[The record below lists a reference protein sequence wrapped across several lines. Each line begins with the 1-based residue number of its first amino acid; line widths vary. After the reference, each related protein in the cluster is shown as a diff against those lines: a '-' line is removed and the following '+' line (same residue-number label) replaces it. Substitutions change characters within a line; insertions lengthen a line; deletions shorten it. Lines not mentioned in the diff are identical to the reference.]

1 MEEKKKKEVEEI
13 FFEIN
18 NMMDKIDEMCE
29 IFFKNNDEKKSIE
42 ETKEFLQEYGFSD
55 KDSKTIIYDY
65 FDGNNNEEMSKEINE
80 ISSTPNIN
88 NEKFKE
94 SNECSSHVQNDEEG
108 NDEKKISKK
117 DFYCFLLF
125 FEALKKND
133 KKNLN

>member
-1 MEEKKKKEVEEI
+1 MEEKKKKEDEEI

-18 NMMDKIDEMCE
+18 NMIDKIDEMCE
-29 IFFKNNDEKKSIE
+29 IFFKNNDKSEKKSIE
-42 ETKEFLQEYGFSD
+42 ETIQFLQKYGFSD

-65 FDGNNNEEMSKEINE
+65 FNGYNIEEMSQENNE
-80 ISSTPNIN
+80 NSKSTPNIN
-88 NEKFKE
+88 NEKIQE
-94 SNECSSHVQNDEEG
+94 NN
-108 NDEKKISKK
+108 EKKISKK

>member
-29 IFFKNNDEKKSIE
+29 IFFKNNDKSEKKSIE
-42 ETKEFLQEYGFSD
+42 ETIKFLEEYGFSD

-65 FDGNNNEEMSKEINE
+65 FEGNNNEEMSKEINE
-80 ISSTPNIN
+80 NSKSTPKN
-88 NEKFKE
+88 NEY
-94 SNECSSHVQNDEEG
+94 SSHIQNNEED
-108 NDEKKISKK
+108 NYEKKISKK

>member
-29 IFFKNNDEKKSIE
+29 IFFENNDKSEKKSIE
-42 ETKEFLQEYGFSD
+42 ETLKFLQKNGFSD
-55 KDSKTIIYDY
+55 KDLKTIIYDY
-65 FDGNNNEEMSKEINE
+65 FEGNNNEEMSKEINE
-80 ISSTPNIN
+80 NSKSTPKN
-88 NEKFKE
+88 NEY
-94 SNECSSHVQNDEEG
+94 SSHIQNNEED
-108 NDEKKISKK
+108 NYEKKISKK

>member
-29 IFFKNNDEKKSIE
+29 IFFENNDKSEKKSIE
-42 ETKEFLQEYGFSD
+42 ETLKFLQKNGFSD
-55 KDSKTIIYDY
+55 KDLKTIIYDY
-65 FDGNNNEEMSKEINE
+65 FEGNNNEEMSKEINE

-88 NEKFKE
+88 NEKIQENNK
-94 SNECSSHVQNDEEG
+94 
-108 NDEKKISKK
+108 KKISKK

>member
-1 MEEKKKKEVEEI
+1 MKKKKKKEVEEI

-29 IFFKNNDEKKSIE
+29 IFFKNNDKSEKKSIE
-42 ETKEFLQEYGFSD
+42 ETIEFLQKYGFSD
-55 KDSKTIIYDY
+55 KDLKTIIYDY

-88 NEKFKE
+88 NEKIQE
-94 SNECSSHVQNDEEG
+94 NNLYSSHQNNEED
-108 NDEKKISKK
+108 NNKKKISKK

-125 FEALKKND
+125 FEAKKTKLKIY
-133 KKNLN
+133 

>member
-29 IFFKNNDEKKSIE
+29 IFFKNNDKSEKKSIE
-42 ETKEFLQEYGFSD
+42 ETIEFLQKYGFSD
-55 KDSKTIIYDY
+55 KDLKTIIYDY

-88 NEKFKE
+88 NEKIQE
-94 SNECSSHVQNDEEG
+94 NNLYSSHQNNEED
-108 NDEKKISKK
+108 NNKKKISKK

-125 FEALKKND
+125 FEAKKTKLKIY
-133 KKNLN
+133 

>member
-29 IFFKNNDEKKSIE
+29 IFFKNNDKSEKKSIE
-42 ETKEFLQEYGFSD
+42 ETIKFLEEYGFSD

-65 FDGNNNEEMSKEINE
+65 FDWNNNEEMSKEINE

-88 NEKFKE
+88 NEKIQE
-94 SNECSSHVQNDEEG
+94 NNGYSSRVQNNEED
-108 NDEKKISKK
+108 NNKKKITKK

-133 KKNLN
+133 KKN